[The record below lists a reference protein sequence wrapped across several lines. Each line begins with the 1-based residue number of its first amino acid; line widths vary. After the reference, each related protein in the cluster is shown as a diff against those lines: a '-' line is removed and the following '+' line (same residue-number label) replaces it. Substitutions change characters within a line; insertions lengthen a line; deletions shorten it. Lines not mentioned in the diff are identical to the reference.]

1 MADSLAKFDPLS
13 ALTPAHEL
21 DDFESGE
28 PSRND
33 WLKGRALRNMENAAS
48 RTYVVC
54 PAGSMK
60 VVAYYALAM
69 GQILNR
75 DAIGSMRRNMPEQIP
90 AVVLGR
96 LAVDKTAQG
105 EGLGAALLR
114 DAVDRSVRAAS
125 QVSARLFIVHAISKS
140 AEDFYEHYGFRRLP
154 LETPTLALDL
164 LKLPKK

>member
-1 MADSLAKFDPLS
+1 MVDSLAKFDPPVT
-13 ALTPAHEL
+13 LTADHEL
-21 DDFESGE
+21 DHFDSGE
-28 PSRND
+28 PSLD
-33 WLKGRALRNMENAAS
+33 GWLKYRALANMQNAAS

-54 PAGSMK
+54 SSNSLK
-60 VVAYYALAM
+60 VAAYYALAM

-75 DAIGSMRRNMPEQIP
+75 DAVGSMRRNMPQQIP

-105 EGLGAALLR
+105 KGLGAALLL
-114 DAVDRSVRAAS
+114 DAVDRSVRAAV
-125 QVSARLFIVHAISKS
+125 QISARLLVVHAISKS

-164 LKLPKK
+164 LKLLKT